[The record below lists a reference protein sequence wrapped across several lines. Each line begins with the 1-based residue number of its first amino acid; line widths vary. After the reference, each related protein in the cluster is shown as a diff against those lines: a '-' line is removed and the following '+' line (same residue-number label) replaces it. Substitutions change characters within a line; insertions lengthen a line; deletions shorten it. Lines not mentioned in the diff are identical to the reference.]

1 MTEKISKFKQLKND
15 KVERLLDE
23 RRAQRAKLNDK
34 MKDCSQF
41 LKSSHVV
48 KIIEERQD
56 RRDELNES
64 MGPLSNSE
72 LLVPG
77 IAKIHLHLLT
87 GDSYSMINWPEL

>member
-15 KVERLLDE
+15 EVESLLDE
-23 RRAQRAKLNDK
+23 RRAQRANLNDK

-41 LKSSHVV
+41 LKSSHVA

-56 RRDELNES
+56 RRNELNES
-64 MGPLSNSE
+64 LAPLPHSE

-87 GDSYSMINWPEL
+87 GDSYSLIDWPDL

>member
-1 MTEKISKFKQLKND
+1 M
-15 KVERLLDE
+15 
-23 RRAQRAKLNDK
+23 NDK

-56 RRDELNES
+56 RRDELKES

-87 GDSYSMINWPEL
+87 GDSYSLIDRPDL